1 MSKDENLEEIEVMEK
16 EESERKREKRITK
29 YERRLKS
36 QIPQEISN
44 HFEKQGLGVRYK
56 VYRLANVEQSS
67 SISELLRDGWE
78 FVKAKELPEEFRNY
92 YDVEEFR
99 GREEMLVAHDLVLM
113 KHTLEYLESEK
124 QYYADLAKRDLES
137 VNLNVLQKKGFIT
150 EGSSS
155 RVEMSEPDFAN

>member
-36 QIPQEISN
+36 QIPQEILN
-44 HFEKQGLGVRYK
+44 HFKKQGLGVRYK

-78 FVKAKELPEEFRNY
+78 FVKAKELPY
-92 YDVEEFR
+92 
-99 GREEMLVAHDLVLM
+99 
-113 KHTLEYLESEK
+113 
-124 QYYADLAKRDLES
+124 
-137 VNLNVLQKKGFIT
+137 
-150 EGSSS
+150 
-155 RVEMSEPDFAN
+155 

>member
-36 QIPQEISN
+36 QIPKEILN

>member
-1 MSKDENLEEIEVMEK
+1 
-16 EESERKREKRITK
+16 
-29 YERRLKS
+29 
-36 QIPQEISN
+36 
-44 HFEKQGLGVRYK
+44 
-56 VYRLANVEQSS
+56 
-67 SISELLRDGWE
+67 
-78 FVKAKELPEEFRNY
+78 
-92 YDVEEFR
+92 
-99 GREEMLVAHDLVLM
+99 MLVAHDLVLM